1 MHLADVVG
9 AEGGIY
15 PTVMTHAGLVVQPP
29 RLGVRAFVLASYVG
43 VRRPSDTNILLNG
56 GAYTLP
62 AYVLLDA
69 GVSTKPLALF
79 GKDGT
84 VSFLDFGLVKRWASG
99 ELESLVPLIDPLLDR
114 LVGEARQAG
123 WADPAAVRSV
133 VGSVDL
139 PADDPDLQQ
148 ADAYIRGL
156 FAESAAQPI
165 LVRER
170 GPRAR
175 PGKRSRG

>member
-1 MHLADVVG
+1 MV
-9 AEGGIY
+9 Y
-15 PTVMTHAGLVVQPP
+15 
-29 RLGVRAFVLASYVG
+29 
-43 VRRPSDTNILLNG
+43 
-56 GAYTLP
+56 
-62 AYVLLDA
+62 DA
-69 GVSTKPLALF
+69 NAHTLF
-79 GKDGT
+79 GEVVTEHCGPE
-84 VSFLDFGLVKRWASG
+84 VF
-99 ELESLVPLIDPLLDR
+99 SLQLSTQVPP
-114 LVGEARQAG
+114 ARRGDTIVETG

>member
-1 MHLADVVG
+1 MYNINMRKAISVTLSEDNLLWLRGQAG
-9 AEGGIY
+9 KATGG
-15 PTVMTHAGLVVQPP
+15 
-29 RLGVRAFVLASYVG
+29 
-43 VRRPSDTNILLNG
+43 N
-56 GAYTLP
+56 
-62 AYVLLDA
+62 
-69 GVSTKPLALF
+69 VSE
-79 GKDGT
+79 
-84 VSFLDFGLVKRWASG
+84 V
-99 ELESLVPLIDPLLDR
+99 LDR

-133 VGSVDL
+133 VGTVDL

-170 GPRAR
+170 GPRPR
-175 PGKRSRG
+175 PGKRPRG